1 MSEKEE
7 QPKQIKEVKRDNKQK
22 NLPEKPKQEK
32 KKERPLYDKYKR
44 DLGISQFVLKKA
56 INSVD
61 DWVLDVENHRNYR
74 MESEFNKE
82 RNFKIVEQNEI
93 KNQIERL
100 SNNKENEIQIQYFN
114 SKISEQ
120 QDLFND
126 YNEMNEKVLAR
137 IKELKE
143 NIPTLEE
150 TVKEYTEELKK
161 MNKENLKLM
170 DQISMVEREI
180 NYHNNVLENQN
191 LSSNINNSSSNNNK
205 TNISSIL
212 DSPRNQSYSLMNNEN
227 NYSKSNNINNSSL
240 IGNKNKSRESI
251 NLNEIIEENEE
262 IKNQYIQIM
271 QLKKIYKSKKKENK
285 TLLKN
290 IADMNT
296 ECFTYKKI
304 FNEGIHE
311 IAKELLK
318 LHEMQLDKVINN
330 KGNNKSNINS
340 IYFELVKSNGN
351 GNDKKNDT
359 LFKLPQINANI
370 ITKYKFPI
378 NEKRTPETLI
388 FNVIKKMVN
397 ESHNLNKAINL
408 KKNKFSW
415 EEFKTF
421 SAYQIFTIL
430 NLNKRAIQ
438 KLESY
443 IFPNKIVFPSEY
455 N

>member
-1 MSEKEE
+1 MSQKEE
-7 QPKQIKEVKRDNKQK
+7 KKENKEKNNKEEPKE
-22 NLPEKPKQEK
+22 EK
-32 KKERPLYDKYKR
+32 KKVRPLYDKYKR
-44 DLGISQFVLKKA
+44 DLDLSQFIMKQA
-56 INSVD
+56 INNVD
-61 DWVLDVENHRNYR
+61 GWVIDVENHRNYK

-82 RNFKIVEQNEI
+82 KDYKLVEQNAI
-93 KNQIERL
+93 RNQIEEL
-100 SNNKENEIQIQYFN
+100 SNNNENEIQIQYFN
-114 SKISEQ
+114 SKISQQ
-120 QDLFND
+120 QDLFDNYND
-126 YNEMNEKVLAR
+126 MNEKILER

-143 NIPTLEE
+143 NIPILES

-170 DQISMVEREI
+170 DHISIIEREI
-180 NYHNNVLENQN
+180 NYHNLLLENQS
-191 LSSNINNSSSNNNK
+191 SSNINNSSSINNK
-205 TNISSIL
+205 ADISSIML
-212 DSPRNQSYSLMNNEN
+212 DSPRNISYSLINNDN
-227 NYSKSNNINNSSL
+227 NYSKSNIINNSSS
-240 IGNKNKSRESI
+240 IGGKNKSRESV
-251 NLNEIIEENEE
+251 NLKEIMEENEE
-262 IKNQYIQIM
+262 IKNQYIKIM
-271 QLKKIYKSKKKENK
+271 QLRKIYNNKRRENK

-311 IAKELLK
+311 IGKELLK

-340 IYFELVKSNGN
+340 IYFEMVKSNGN

-359 LFKLPQINANI
+359 LFKLPMINDNI
-370 ITKYKFPI
+370 MKKYRFPI

-388 FNVIKKMVN
+388 FNVIKKMVD

-415 EEFKTF
+415 EEFRTF

-430 NLNKRAIQ
+430 NLNKRAVQ

-443 IFPNKIVFPSEY
+443 IFPNKIVYPD
-455 N
+455 

>member
-1 MSEKEE
+1 MSQKEE
-7 QPKQIKEVKRDNKQK
+7 KKENKEKKNPEEPKE
-22 NLPEKPKQEK
+22 EK
-32 KKERPLYDKYKR
+32 KKVRPLYDKYKR
-44 DLGISQFVLKKA
+44 DLDLSQFIMKQA
-56 INSVD
+56 INNVD
-61 DWVLDVENHRNYR
+61 GWVIDVENHRNYK

-82 RNFKIVEQNEI
+82 KDYKLVEQNAI
-93 KNQIERL
+93 RNQIEEL
-100 SNNKENEIQIQYFN
+100 SNNNENEIQIQYFN
-114 SKISEQ
+114 SKISQ
-120 QDLFND
+120 QQNLFDNYND
-126 YNEMNEKVLAR
+126 MNEKILER

-143 NIPTLEE
+143 NIPILET

-170 DQISMVEREI
+170 DHISIIEREI
-180 NYHNNVLENQN
+180 NYHNLLLENQS
-191 LSSNINNSSSNNNK
+191 SSNINNSSSINNK
-205 TNISSIL
+205 ADISSIML
-212 DSPRNQSYSLMNNEN
+212 DSPRNISYSLINNDN
-227 NYSKSNNINNSSL
+227 NYSKSNIINNSSS
-240 IGNKNKSRESI
+240 IGGKNKSRESV
-251 NLNEIIEENEE
+251 NLKEIMEENEE
-262 IKNQYIQIM
+262 IKNQYIKIM
-271 QLKKIYKSKKKENK
+271 QLRKIYNNKRKENK

-311 IAKELLK
+311 IGKELLK

-340 IYFELVKSNGN
+340 IYFEMVKSNGN

-359 LFKLPQINANI
+359 LFKLPMINDNI
-370 ITKYKFPI
+370 MKKYRFPI

-388 FNVIKKMVN
+388 FNVIKKMVD

-415 EEFKTF
+415 EEFRTF

-430 NLNKRAIQ
+430 NLNKRAVQ

-443 IFPNKIVFPSEY
+443 IFPNKIVYPD
-455 N
+455 

>member
-1 MSEKEE
+1 
-7 QPKQIKEVKRDNKQK
+7 
-22 NLPEKPKQEK
+22 
-32 KKERPLYDKYKR
+32 
-44 DLGISQFVLKKA
+44 
-56 INSVD
+56 
-61 DWVLDVENHRNYR
+61 
-74 MESEFNKE
+74 
-82 RNFKIVEQNEI
+82 
-93 KNQIERL
+93 
-100 SNNKENEIQIQYFN
+100 
-114 SKISEQ
+114 
-120 QDLFND
+120 
-126 YNEMNEKVLAR
+126 
-137 IKELKE
+137 
-143 NIPTLEE
+143 
-150 TVKEYTEELKK
+150 
-161 MNKENLKLM
+161 
-170 DQISMVEREI
+170 
-180 NYHNNVLENQN
+180 
-191 LSSNINNSSSNNNK
+191 
-205 TNISSIL
+205 
-212 DSPRNQSYSLMNNEN
+212 
-227 NYSKSNNINNSSL
+227 
-240 IGNKNKSRESI
+240 
-251 NLNEIIEENEE
+251 
-262 IKNQYIQIM
+262 
-271 QLKKIYKSKKKENK
+271 
-285 TLLKN
+285 
-290 IADMNT
+290 MNT

-311 IAKELLK
+311 IGKELLK

-340 IYFELVKSNGN
+340 IYFEMVKSNGN

-370 ITKYKFPI
+370 IKKYKFPI

>member
-1 MSEKEE
+1 MV
-7 QPKQIKEVKRDNKQK
+7 I
-22 NLPEKPKQEK
+22 
-32 KKERPLYDKYKR
+32 
-44 DLGISQFVLKKA
+44 
-56 INSVD
+56 
-61 DWVLDVENHRNYR
+61 DVENHRNYK

-82 RNFKIVEQNEI
+82 KDYKLVEQNAI
-93 KNQIERL
+93 RNQIEEL
-100 SNNKENEIQIQYFN
+100 SNNNENEIQIQYFN
-114 SKISEQ
+114 SKISQQ
-120 QDLFND
+120 QDLFDNYND
-126 YNEMNEKVLAR
+126 MNEKILER

-143 NIPTLEE
+143 NIPILES

-170 DQISMVEREI
+170 DHISIIEREI
-180 NYHNNVLENQN
+180 NYHNLLLENQS
-191 LSSNINNSSSNNNK
+191 SSNINNSSSINNK
-205 TNISSIL
+205 ADISSIML
-212 DSPRNQSYSLMNNEN
+212 DSPRNISYSLINNDN
-227 NYSKSNNINNSSL
+227 NYSKSNIINNSSS
-240 IGNKNKSRESI
+240 IGGKNKSRESV
-251 NLNEIIEENEE
+251 NLKEIMEENEE
-262 IKNQYIQIM
+262 IKNQYIKIM
-271 QLKKIYKSKKKENK
+271 QLRKIYNNKRKENK

-311 IAKELLK
+311 IGKELLK

-340 IYFELVKSNGN
+340 IYFEMVKSNGN

-359 LFKLPQINANI
+359 LFKLPMINDNI
-370 ITKYKFPI
+370 MKKYRFPI

-388 FNVIKKMVN
+388 FNVIKKMVD

-415 EEFKTF
+415 EEFRTF

-430 NLNKRAIQ
+430 NLNKRAVQ

-443 IFPNKIVFPSEY
+443 IFPNKIVYPD
-455 N
+455 